1 VTPTPPLDQ
10 LATQWR
16 EEAARYAGDGVPASA
31 ALLRRVAGEL
41 ETRLREWAT
50 EPLTL
55 QAAAAELGLSYSTL
69 HRWVATGRLPN
80 AGTRYRPRVRRCDLR
95 RGPPGPDLAGHVLRA
110 G

>member
-1 VTPTPPLDQ
+1 MLEH
-10 LATQWR
+10 LAARWR
-16 EEAARYAGDGVPASA
+16 EEAARYDRDGVPASA
-31 ALLRRVAGEL
+31 ALLRRVAEEL
-41 ETRLREWAT
+41 ETSAREWAT

-55 QAAAAELGLSYSTL
+55 QAAAAELGVSYSTV
-69 HRWVATGRLPN
+69 HRWVARGRLPN